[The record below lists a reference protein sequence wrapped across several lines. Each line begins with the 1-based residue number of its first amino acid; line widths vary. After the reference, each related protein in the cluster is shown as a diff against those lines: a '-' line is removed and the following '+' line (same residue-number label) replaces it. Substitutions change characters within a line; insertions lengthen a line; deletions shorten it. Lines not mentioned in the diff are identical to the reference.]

1 MEGLWRLPRRV
12 GGPHHWVVRQSSH
25 LAAVPLE
32 APDSAAARA
41 MAPPV
46 HLVLPKEHAIL
57 LVPGD
62 DGELEPRVPSIQ
74 ALQLV
79 REMEWRS
86 LAARTRAHTPLAS
99 ACEAVPLGAVHHGP
113 THRNMLRARDGR
125 LSTMQVMRQW
135 RQKLTRVAIPAHP
148 CISCGGPEEDIGHM
162 RLLCARDEEVARL
175 LCRRVVEFTAELPLT
190 DKAVEFLAWRE
201 HGCRWTESLMAGVIP
216 GDLKRQFAA
225 ERAAS
230 SRGLAKAKL
239 FMEDMVQVGKDV
251 YARRNH
257 RLTQIM
263 QLPMQDRRRAV
274 YAFLRGDT
282 PFCPPAG
289 RVQRRPP
296 WNPFDGLPSD
306 LQGTFQRAPLHA
318 LLVPRSYIA
327 PRTPCPCSLTGWR
340 RWRRPSASGSVPG
353 WHGTSRHSGSG
364 PAWYRRSHGPWRVVP
379 W

>member
-1 MEGLWRLPRRV
+1 M
-12 GGPHHWVVRQSSH
+12 VRQSSH

-57 LVPGD
+57 LVRGD
-62 DGELEPRVPSIQ
+62 NGKLEPRVPSMQ
-74 ALQLV
+74 ALQQV

-86 LAARTRAHTPLAS
+86 LAARTGAHTPLAG

-125 LSTMQVMRQW
+125 LSTMQVMRRW
-135 RQKLTRVAIPAHP
+135 RQKLTRMAIPARP
-148 CISCGGPEEDIGHM
+148 CIFCGGPEEDIGHM
-162 RLLCARDEEVARL
+162 RLLCARDEEVAGL
-175 LCRRVVEFTAELPLT
+175 LCRRVEEFTAELPLT
-190 DKAVEFLAWRE
+190 NRAVEFVAWRE
-201 HGCRWTESLMAGVIP
+201 HGCRWTESLMAGVVP
-216 GDLKRQFAA
+216 GDLKRLFAA
-225 ERAAS
+225 VPAAS
-230 SRGLAKAKL
+230 SRNPAKARL
-239 FMEDMVQVGKDV
+239 FVEDMVQIGEDV

-274 YAFLRGDT
+274 YASCEVTHPSARRQGGSNGVRRGT
-282 PFCPPAG
+282 RLPASPATCGQPFRGHRCTHCWCHGCA
-289 RVQRRPP
+289 
-296 WNPFDGLPSD
+296 S
-306 LQGTFQRAPLHA
+306 
-318 LLVPRSYIA
+318 
-327 PRTPCPCSLTGWR
+327 RTKRPCPCSLTGWR

-364 PAWYRRSHGPWRVVP
+364 PAWCQRNRGPCCVVP